1 MDYLEQIKKVLQE
14 SSEKLIKTT
23 EIITEKVKKVGEEG
37 AQISKELIDEISE
50 KTSEIAKIA
59 THKLDLTNLE
69 KDIDN
74 KYQHLGKLLVQL
86 NASRNKEK
94 TEALLIN
101 YMAEIDRSKREYDKK
116 SIAYNSLR
124 KTYSGNYMINKLSDQ
139 LAESNATIDQVLVSE
154 KSSAA
159 AKTLK
164 EISLP
169 KNALITAIK
178 RDKEI
183 IIPDGNTRLMHGD
196 SVTVIGKKEDV
207 QKVLK
212 QFSEGK

>member
-1 MDYLEQIKKVLQE
+1 MDYLEKIKKVLQE

-74 KYQHLGKLLVQL
+74 KYQHLGKLVVQL

-101 YMAEIDRSKREYDKK
+101 YMAEIDRAKREYDKK

-124 KTYSGNYMINKLSDQ
+124 KAYSGNYMINKLSDQ

-178 RDKEI
+178 RGKEI

-196 SVTVIGKKEDV
+196 SVTVIGKKGDV

>member
-1 MDYLEQIKKVLQE
+1 
-14 SSEKLIKTT
+14 
-23 EIITEKVKKVGEEG
+23 
-37 AQISKELIDEISE
+37 
-50 KTSEIAKIA
+50 
-59 THKLDLTNLE
+59 
-69 KDIDN
+69 
-74 KYQHLGKLLVQL
+74 
-86 NASRNKEK
+86 
-94 TEALLIN
+94 
-101 YMAEIDRSKREYDKK
+101 MAEIDRSKREYDKK

-183 IIPDGNTRLMHGD
+183 IIPDGNTRL
-196 SVTVIGKKEDV
+196 SLLII
-207 QKVLK
+207 
-212 QFSEGK
+212 